1 MPNLST
7 PVVEYHEEQPYLA
20 IRLTINM
27 QEIPTLVPPLIGEVA
42 NWLEQHHVPQEGPP
56 FFRYLSCTQ
65 NGRIT
70 VEAGIPVNKVLEGN
84 GRIQAGSFPAGDYLK
99 VTHLGDYSNLREAHM
114 FLESW
119 ANRNGLTLDD
129 ASHPDGVEWG
139 SRTEIYVNDCE
150 LEPDPEKW
158 QTDITLLLAKQA

>member
-1 MPNLST
+1 MPQLST
-7 PVVEYHEEQPYLA
+7 PVVEYHEEQPYVA
-20 IRLTINM
+20 IRVTIDM
-27 QEIPTLVPPLIGEVA
+27 QKIPTVVPPLIGEVA
-42 NWLEQHHVPQEGPP
+42 NWLEKRNIPDVGPC

-70 VEAGIPVNKVLEGN
+70 VDAGFPVAKAPEGDE
-84 GRIQAGSFPAGDYLK
+84 RVQPGSFPAGQYLK

-119 ANRNGLTLDD
+119 AGRNGLTLEDEL
-129 ASHPDGVEWG
+129 HPEGVEWG

-158 QTDITLLLAKQA
+158 QTDITFLLAD